1 MEIGLVLGKFKPLH
15 LGHIALIEFAQEK
28 CDELIVLIC
37 ASDKENIDGS
47 TRLNW
52 VMDSFKNNS
61 KIRPIL
67 LNYLE
72 AELPNTSVSSIEVST
87 IWAPKLKTLFPKID
101 IIFSSEIYG
110 NYLAEILKCKHI
122 CFDID
127 RKTFNISASEI
138 NSNVFKHWDF
148 LATSAKSFYVK
159 KICVYGT
166 ESTGK
171 STITEKLAD
180 YFQTT
185 FVSEMAREIIEE
197 TEECTENHLIQIAE
211 LQAKTINEKVN
222 SANKLLFVDTDLNI
236 TSSYSQF
243 LFNKK
248 LVVDSWVEEANN
260 FDLYLYLD
268 NDAPFIQDGTRL
280 DKKRRDELN
289 LSHKKQLVDKG
300 INYHLVTGN
309 WDERFAKSVT
319 IVKTLLAADEQSQ
332 QATLGFVQVGQTEVQ
347 SAFCTLLYFSSGL
360 TSIAEHL

>member
-1 MEIGLVLGKFKPLH
+1 MEIGLVLGKFNPLH

-28 CDELIVLIC
+28 CNELIVLIC
-37 ASDKENIDGS
+37 ASDKETTNGS

-52 VMDSFKNNS
+52 VKNCFKGNP

-72 AELPNTSVSSIEVST
+72 AEFPNTSVSSKEVST
-87 IWAPKLKTLFPKID
+87 IWASKLKTLFPQID

-110 NYLAEILKCKHI
+110 NYLAEILKCRHI
-122 CFDID
+122 CFDIE
-127 RKTFNISASEI
+127 RKSFNISASEI
-138 NSNVFKHWDF
+138 NSNIYKYWNF
-148 LATSAKSFYVK
+148 LPTPVRPYYVK
-159 KICVYGT
+159 KICLYGT

-171 STITEKLAD
+171 STITEKLAN

-185 FVSEMAREIIEE
+185 FVPEMAREIIEA

-211 LQAKTINEKVN
+211 LQAKTINEKIKT
-222 SANKLLFVDTDLNI
+222 ANKLLFIDTDLNI

-248 LVVDSWVEEANN
+248 LVVDNWVDEANN

-280 DKKRRDELN
+280 DKERRDELN
-289 LSHKKQLVDKG
+289 ISHKKQLIGKG
-300 INYHLVTGN
+300 IKYQLVTGN
-309 WDERFAKSVT
+309 WDERFEKSVE
-319 IVKTLLAADEQSQ
+319 IVKRLLVDEESQ
-332 QATLGFVQVGQTEVQ
+332 HAT
-347 SAFCTLLYFSSGL
+347 
-360 TSIAEHL
+360 

>member
-1 MEIGLVLGKFKPLH
+1 MEIGLVLGKFNPLH
-15 LGHIALIEFAQEK
+15 LGHKALIEFAQEK

-37 ASDKENIDGS
+37 ASEKETINGS

-52 VMDSFKNNS
+52 VKDCFKSNS

-72 AELPNTSVSSIEVST
+72 AELPNTSVSSKEVSA
-87 IWAPKLKTLFPKID
+87 IWASKLKTLFPQID

-110 NYLAEILKCKHI
+110 NYLAEILKCRHI

-127 RKTFNISASEI
+127 RKAFNISATEI
-138 NSNVFKHWDF
+138 NSNVFKHWNF
-148 LATSAKSFYVK
+148 LATSVRPFYVK

-171 STITEKLAD
+171 STITEKLAN

-185 FVSEMAREIIEE
+185 FVPEMAREIIEE
-197 TEECTENHLIQIAE
+197 TEECRENHLIQIAE
-211 LQAKTINEKVN
+211 LQAKTINEKVKT
-222 SANKLLFVDTDLNI
+222 ANKLLFVDTDLNI

-243 LFNKK
+243 LFTKK

-280 DKKRRDELN
+280 DKTRRDELN
-289 LSHKKQLVDKG
+289 LSHKKQLIDKG

-309 WDERFAKSVT
+309 WDERFAKSVE
-319 IVKTLLAADEQSQ
+319 IVKTLLVDEESQ
-332 QATLGFVQVGQTEVQ
+332 QATLGLAKV
-347 SAFCTLLYFSSGL
+347 GL
-360 TSIAEHL
+360 T

>member
-1 MEIGLVLGKFKPLH
+1 MEIGLVIGKFNPLH

-37 ASDKENIDGS
+37 ASDKETIDGS

-52 VMDSFKNNS
+52 VKDSFKSNS
-61 KIRPIL
+61 KIQPIL
-67 LNYLE
+67 LSYLE
-72 AELPNTSVSSIEVST
+72 AELPNTSVSSKEVST
-87 IWAPKLKTLFPKID
+87 IWATKLKTLFPKID

-110 NYLAEILKCKHI
+110 NYLAEILKCRHI

-127 RKTFNISASEI
+127 RKTINISATEI

-148 LATSAKSFYVK
+148 LSTSAKPYFVK

-171 STITEKLAD
+171 STITKKLAAH
-180 YFQTT
+180 FHTT
-185 FVSEMAREIIEE
+185 YVPEMAREIIEE

-211 LQAKTINEKVN
+211 LQAKTINEKIKI
-222 SANKLLFVDTDLNI
+222 ANKLLFVDTDLNI

-248 LVVDSWVEEANN
+248 LVVESWVEQANN
-260 FDLYLYLD
+260 FDIYLYLD

-280 DKKRRDELN
+280 DKQRRDELN
-289 LSHKKQLVDKG
+289 LSHKRQLNDKG

-309 WDERFAKSVT
+309 WDERFIKSVE
-319 IVKTLLAADEQSQ
+319 IVKRLLAD
-332 QATLGFVQVGQTEVQ
+332 
-347 SAFCTLLYFSSGL
+347 
-360 TSIAEHL
+360 